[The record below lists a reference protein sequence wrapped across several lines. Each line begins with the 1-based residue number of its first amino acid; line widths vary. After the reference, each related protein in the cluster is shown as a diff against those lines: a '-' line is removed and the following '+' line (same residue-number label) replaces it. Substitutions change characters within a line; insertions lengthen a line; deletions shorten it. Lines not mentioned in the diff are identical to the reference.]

1 MTAALSNTAAGFAQ
15 LPEVHFTTRDTAK
28 VEEAVIT
35 IYEGLAKTTLYPGD
49 PVRVFLTTLASVV
62 AQRNIILDQTG
73 RLNLLRYA
81 VGPFLDHIG
90 AMLDCPRLGAS
101 RAETTMRF
109 RLLRQVNYQIIVP
122 QGTRVTA
129 DAQIHFRT
137 TKLAVIEPYALHI
150 DILVEAVE
158 PGAAANGLVQG
169 QVNKPVDPVDGIV
182 RVENLST
189 TTGGADVEKD
199 EEYRERIHLAPEKFT
214 CAGSELSY
222 IYFAKTAH
230 SAVGDVS
237 VHSPAPGVV
246 EVYVLLKGGL
256 APLADGPEITAVTDA
271 LSGQKVRPLTDQV
284 LVLPARPIALDYQF
298 RYFLHIN
305 QAGIADSIRDS
316 LVAADREYRAWQT
329 GKIGRDINPDR
340 LVEAC
345 RLAGAKRIVPEIVTR
360 NAEGEVSDT
369 TPMVFTELN
378 NSQVAHLVDGH
389 SHSRVIFGGLEE
401 D

>member
-1 MTAALSNTAAGFAQ
+1 MTAASSVAAGFAQ
-15 LPEVHFTTRDTAK
+15 LPEVHFTTKDTAK
-28 VEEAVIT
+28 VEEAIII
-35 IYEGLAKTTLYPGD
+35 IYEKLANTTLYPGD
-49 PVRVFLTTLASVV
+49 PVRVFLTTLAAFV
-62 AQRNIILDQTG
+62 AHRNIILDQTG

-109 RLLRQVNYQIIVP
+109 HLLRTINYQIIIP
-122 QGTRVTA
+122 RGTRITP
-129 DAQIHFRT
+129 DAQIHFHT
-137 TKLAVIEPYALHI
+137 TEFAVIEPYGLSV
-150 DILVEAVE
+150 DIHAEAIE
-158 PGAAANGLVQG
+158 PGAAANGLVAG
-169 QVNKPVDPVDGIV
+169 QINKIVDPIDGV
-182 RVENLST
+182 VKVENLSVT
-189 TTGGADVEKD
+189 SGGADVEKD
-199 EEYRERIHLAPEKFT
+199 EDYRARIHLAPEKFT

-237 VHSPAPGVV
+237 VYSPSPGVV

-256 APLADGPEITAVTDA
+256 TPLADGPEITAVTEA

-284 LVLPARPIALDYQF
+284 FVLPARPVPLGYQF
-298 RYFLHIN
+298 RYYLNIN
-305 QAGIADSIRDS
+305 QAGIVDSIHRS
-316 LVAADREYRAWQT
+316 LVAADREYRVWQT

-340 LVEAC
+340 LIQAC
-345 RLAGAKRIVPEIVTR
+345 RDAGAKRIVPEIVTR
-360 NAEGEVSDT
+360 DALGKVVQT

-378 NSQVAHLVDGH
+378 NSQVVQMVEGYD
-389 SHSRVIFGGLEE
+389 RVIFGGLEE